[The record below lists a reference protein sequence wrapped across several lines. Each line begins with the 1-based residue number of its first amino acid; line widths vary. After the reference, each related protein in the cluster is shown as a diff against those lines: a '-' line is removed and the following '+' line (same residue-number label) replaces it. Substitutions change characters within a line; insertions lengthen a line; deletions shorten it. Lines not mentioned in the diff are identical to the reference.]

1 MSNSEMYRP
10 RSSYFFAGAIY
21 ILCAGIVGQSFYTEA
36 AKGIAITISWCLLVA
51 YAFHLGFVRPKV
63 TFFDEGITITNPLKE
78 ITIGWGEIEDISAR
92 YSMYIQVGGEKIYA
106 WAAQA
111 PGRYHS
117 RTVHSSEVRGLN
129 IPDLHN
135 MRPGESPRTHSGQAL
150 ALARI
155 RSEAFHATDSSNRGT
170 CVYRTEF
177 NRNGLTALITLFA
190 IACALSIF

>member
-1 MSNSEMYRP
+1 MYRP

-21 ILCAGIVGQSFYTEA
+21 ILCAGIVGQSFFTETPE
-36 AKGIAITISWCLLVA
+36 GIATTIAWCLLVA

-78 ITIGWGEIEDISAR
+78 ITIGWGEIDDISAR

-117 RTVHSSEVRGLN
+117 RTVHASEVRGLK
-129 IPDLHN
+129 IPDLYN
-135 MRPGESPRTHSGQAL
+135 MRPGESPRSHSGQAL

-155 RSEAFHATDSSNRGT
+155 RFDAFHDSASGANSGA
-170 CVYRTEF
+170 CDYRTEF
-177 NRNGLTALITLFA
+177 NRNGLTTLITLFV

>member
-1 MSNSEMYRP
+1 MYRP

-21 ILCAGIVGQSFYTEA
+21 ILCAGLVGQSFFTETSEGVA
-36 AKGIAITISWCLLVA
+36 TTIAWCLLVA

-117 RTVHSSEVRGLN
+117 RTVHASEVRGLK
-129 IPDLHN
+129 IPDLYN

-155 RSEAFHATDSSNRGT
+155 RFDVFHDSASSTNKGA
-170 CVYRTEF
+170 CDYRTEF
-177 NRNGLTALITLFA
+177 NRNGLTTLITLFV

>member
-10 RSSYFFAGAIY
+10 RSSYFFAGSIY
-21 ILCAGIVGQSFYTEA
+21 ILCAGIIGQSFYTENPR
-36 AKGIAITISWCLLVA
+36 GVAITTAWSLLVA

-78 ITIGWGEIEDISAR
+78 ITVGWGEIEDISAR

-117 RTVHSSEVRGLN
+117 RTVHPSEVRGLK

-135 MRPGESPRTHSGQAL
+135 MRPGESPRSHSGQAL

-155 RSEAFHATDSSNRGT
+155 RFDAFQSSNRGA
-170 CVYRTEF
+170 CDYRSEV

>member
-1 MSNSEMYRP
+1 MYRP

-21 ILCAGIVGQSFYTEA
+21 ILCAGLIGQSFFSESLEGVLTT
-36 AKGIAITISWCLLVA
+36 IAWCLLVA
-51 YAFHLGFVRPKV
+51 YVFHLSFVRPKV

-78 ITIGWGEIEDISAR
+78 ITVGWGEIEDIGAR

-117 RTVHSSEVRGLN
+117 RNIHASELRGLN
-129 IPDLHN
+129 LPDPLN
-135 MRPGESPRTHSGQAL
+135 IRAGESPRTHSGVAV

-155 RSEAFHATDSSNRGT
+155 RRDAFISKNLIGCESSTHFNRGGATTLAILIAVT
-170 CVYRTEF
+170 C
-177 NRNGLTALITLFA
+177 LITFA
-190 IACALSIF
+190 

>member
-1 MSNSEMYRP
+1 MYRP
-10 RSSYFFAGAIY
+10 RSSYFFAAAIY
-21 ILCAGIVGQSFYTEA
+21 ILCAGLIGQSFFTETA
-36 AKGIAITISWCLLVA
+36 EGVATTIAWCLLVA

-78 ITIGWGEIEDISAR
+78 FTVGWGEIEDISAR
-92 YSMYIQVGGEKIYA
+92 YSMYIQVGSEKIYA

-117 RTVHSSEVRGLN
+117 RTVHASEIRGLK
-129 IPDLHN
+129 IPDLQN

-155 RSEAFHATDSSNRGT
+155 RFDAFHSSSTRGT
-170 CVYRTEF
+170 CNHRTEF
-177 NRNGLTALITLFA
+177 NRNGLTILITLFV

>member
-1 MSNSEMYRP
+1 
-10 RSSYFFAGAIY
+10 
-21 ILCAGIVGQSFYTEA
+21 
-36 AKGIAITISWCLLVA
+36 
-51 YAFHLGFVRPKV
+51 
-63 TFFDEGITITNPLKE
+63 LKE
-78 ITIGWGEIEDISAR
+78 ITVGWGEVEDISAR

-117 RTVHSSEVRGLN
+117 RTLHASEVRGLK

-155 RSEAFHATDSSNRGT
+155 RFDAFHATDSSTRSACDNRA
-170 CVYRTEF
+170 EF
-177 NRNGLTALITLFA
+177 NRNGLTTLIALIV
-190 IACALSIF
+190 IACALSIV

>member
-1 MSNSEMYRP
+1 MYRP

-21 ILCAGIVGQSFYTEA
+21 ILCAGIAGQSFFTETPE
-36 AKGIAITISWCLLVA
+36 GIATTIAWCLLVA

-78 ITIGWGEIEDISAR
+78 ITIGWGEIDDISAR

-117 RTVHSSEVRGLN
+117 RTVHASEVRGLK
-129 IPDLHN
+129 IPDLYN
-135 MRPGESPRTHSGQAL
+135 MRPGESPRSHSGQAL

-155 RSEAFHATDSSNRGT
+155 RFDAFHDSASGANSGA
-170 CVYRTEF
+170 CDYRTEF
-177 NRNGLTALITLFA
+177 NRNGLTALITLCV

>member
-1 MSNSEMYRP
+1 VYRP

-21 ILCAGIVGQSFYTEA
+21 IFCAGIIGQSFFSDSAQGVLT
-36 AKGIAITISWCLLVA
+36 TTSWALLIC
-51 YAFHLGFVRPKV
+51 YLFHLGFIRPKV
-63 TFFDEGITITNPLKE
+63 TFFDEGITITNPLRE
-78 ITIGWGEIEDISAR
+78 ITVGWGDIEDISAR

-117 RTVHSSEVRGLN
+117 RTIHPSEIRGLK
-129 IPDLHN
+129 IPDLYN
-135 MRPGESPRTHSGQAL
+135 MRPGESPRSDSGQAL

-155 RSEAFHATDSSNRGT
+155 RLDAFHATDSSNRGT
-170 CVYRTEF
+170 CDYRTEF
-177 NRNGLTALITLFA
+177 NRNGLVALIALVV

>member
-1 MSNSEMYRP
+1 MYRP

-21 ILCAGIVGQSFYTEA
+21 ILCAGIVGQSFFTETPE
-36 AKGIAITISWCLLVA
+36 GIATTIAWCLLVA

-78 ITIGWGEIEDISAR
+78 ITIGWGEIDDISAR

-117 RTVHSSEVRGLN
+117 RTVHASEVRGLK
-129 IPDLHN
+129 IPDLYN
-135 MRPGESPRTHSGQAL
+135 MRPGESPRSHSGQAL

-155 RSEAFHATDSSNRGT
+155 RFDAFHDSASGANSGA
-170 CVYRTEF
+170 CDYRTEF
-177 NRNGLTALITLFA
+177 NRNGLTALITLCV

>member
-10 RSSYFFAGAIY
+10 RSSYFFAAAIY
-21 ILCAGIVGQSFYTEA
+21 ILCAGIAGQSFYTEGA
-36 AKGIAITISWCLLVA
+36 QGVATTFAWCLFVA
-51 YAFHLGFVRPKV
+51 YAAHLGFVRPKV

-78 ITIGWGEIEDISAR
+78 ITVGWGEIEDISAR
-92 YSMYIQVGGEKIYA
+92 YSMYIQVAGEKIYA

-117 RTVHSSEVRGLN
+117 RTVHASEIRGLK
-129 IPDLHN
+129 IPDLQN

-155 RSEAFHATDSSNRGT
+155 RFDAFQSSTTRGT
-170 CVYRTEF
+170 CDNRTEF
-177 NRNGLTALITLFA
+177 NQNGLTALITLFV

>member
-10 RSSYFFAGAIY
+10 RSSYFFAAAIY
-21 ILCAGIVGQSFYTEA
+21 ILCAGIAGQSFYTEGA
-36 AKGIAITISWCLLVA
+36 QGVATTFAWCLFVA
-51 YAFHLGFVRPKV
+51 YASHLGFVRPKV

-78 ITIGWGEIEDISAR
+78 ITVGWGEIEDISAR
-92 YSMYIQVGGEKIYA
+92 YSMYIQVAGEKIYA

-117 RTVHSSEVRGLN
+117 RTVHASEIRGLK
-129 IPDLHN
+129 IPDLQN

-155 RSEAFHATDSSNRGT
+155 RF
-170 CVYRTEF
+170 
-177 NRNGLTALITLFA
+177 
-190 IACALSIF
+190 

>member
-1 MSNSEMYRP
+1 MYRP

-21 ILCAGIVGQSFYTEA
+21 ILCAGIVGQSFFTETPEGVA
-36 AKGIAITISWCLLVA
+36 TTIAWCLLVA
-51 YAFHLGFVRPKV
+51 YAFHLGFIRPKV

-78 ITIGWGEIEDISAR
+78 ITIGWGEIDDISAR

-117 RTVHSSEVRGLN
+117 RTVHASEVRGLK
-129 IPDLHN
+129 IPDLYN
-135 MRPGESPRTHSGQAL
+135 MRPGESPRSHSGQAL

-155 RSEAFHATDSSNRGT
+155 RFDAFHDSASGANSGA
-170 CVYRTEF
+170 CDYRTEF
-177 NRNGLTALITLFA
+177 NRNGLTTLITLCV

>member
-1 MSNSEMYRP
+1 MYRP

-21 ILCAGIVGQSFYTEA
+21 ILCAGIIGQSFFSEA
-36 AKGIAITISWCLLVA
+36 PRGIAITIAWSLVIS
-51 YAFHLGFVRPKV
+51 YIFHLNFIRPKV
-63 TFFDEGITITNPLKE
+63 TFFDEGIRITNPLKE
-78 ITIGWGEIEDISAR
+78 ITVGWDQVEDISAR
-92 YSMYIQVGGEKIYA
+92 YSMYIQVGGKKIYA

-117 RTVHSSEVRGLN
+117 RTVHASEIRGLK

-155 RSEAFHATDSSNRGT
+155 RFDAFHGNSNRGT
-170 CVYRTEF
+170 CAYRSDL
-177 NRNGLTALITLFA
+177 NRNGIATLITLFV
-190 IACALSIF
+190 IASALSIF